1 MIHSS
6 WVLLGCRSAL
16 IAGTARCSTV
26 RSITYSRQAWASTP
40 SPTHS
45 RRPALGVVVAA
56 ITLSSSSSSG
66 LRLSD
71 VSRLRP
77 RMARELIDRQRSG
90 ALHDHHRDVPSGPL
104 LVAVVLREDRGHQPP
119 QPRLLL
125 GGGGAGPCGELVRA
139 DLQLHLR
146 VLDQVEVPGGVLRG
160 AAVGS
165 HQQVAVAVRAVDQ
178 RRAPQ
183 LAGPAAAGGEQ
194 QRVLAAPLVAAP
206 AVGLDVAA
214 DVPGDPARRAVEDLL
229 LPPHRHL
236 PRRSWQIVRQVNAS
250 PSRTEV
256 PMVAFLF
263 VLVIVA
269 LVGLALLL
277 ATRRS
282 EQQALTFAEPVRVQR
297 TVRWVLL
304 KPATSEWVDDGVLR
318 VEARS
323 QRSWL
328 GGEVT
333 YRVEVPAAA
342 DVQASTGAGAVSV
355 HGTTG
360 EVDVRTAAGT
370 VTLANLS
377 GRVRAT
383 TQAGQVRGTGLGP
396 GEVDASS
403 SAGTVSLAFDAP
415 PDRVEARTNAGSVE
429 LLVPDQRYAV
439 EASSYA
445 GTARVEVE
453 HDPDAPR
460 RLVAHSNAGAVRV
473 GRR

>member
-1 MIHSS
+1 
-6 WVLLGCRSAL
+6 
-16 IAGTARCSTV
+16 
-26 RSITYSRQAWASTP
+26 
-40 SPTHS
+40 
-45 RRPALGVVVAA
+45 
-56 ITLSSSSSSG
+56 
-66 LRLSD
+66 
-71 VSRLRP
+71 
-77 RMARELIDRQRSG
+77 
-90 ALHDHHRDVPSGPL
+90 
-104 LVAVVLREDRGHQPP
+104 
-119 QPRLLL
+119 
-125 GGGGAGPCGELVRA
+125 
-139 DLQLHLR
+139 
-146 VLDQVEVPGGVLRG
+146 
-160 AAVGS
+160 
-165 HQQVAVAVRAVDQ
+165 
-178 RRAPQ
+178 
-183 LAGPAAAGGEQ
+183 
-194 QRVLAAPLVAAP
+194 
-206 AVGLDVAA
+206 
-214 DVPGDPARRAVEDLL
+214 
-229 LPPHRHL
+229 
-236 PRRSWQIVRQVNAS
+236 
-250 PSRTEV
+250 
-256 PMVAFLF
+256 MVAFLF

-277 ATRRS
+277 ATQRS
-282 EQQALTFAEPVRVQR
+282 EQRALTFAEPVRRAEVRLPAGAVDFAVTDGPVRVQR
-297 TVRWVLL
+297 TVRWVLV
-304 KPATSEWVDDGVLR
+304 KPATSERVDDGVLR

-360 EVDVRTAAGT
+360 EVDVQTAAGT

-383 TQAGQVRGTGLGP
+383 TEAGQVRGTGLGP

-415 PDRVEARTNAGSVE
+415 PDRVEARTDAGSVE

-439 EASSYA
+439 DASSYA

-453 HDPDAPR
+453 HDPDAPS

>member
-1 MIHSS
+1 
-6 WVLLGCRSAL
+6 
-16 IAGTARCSTV
+16 
-26 RSITYSRQAWASTP
+26 
-40 SPTHS
+40 
-45 RRPALGVVVAA
+45 
-56 ITLSSSSSSG
+56 
-66 LRLSD
+66 
-71 VSRLRP
+71 
-77 RMARELIDRQRSG
+77 
-90 ALHDHHRDVPSGPL
+90 
-104 LVAVVLREDRGHQPP
+104 
-119 QPRLLL
+119 
-125 GGGGAGPCGELVRA
+125 
-139 DLQLHLR
+139 
-146 VLDQVEVPGGVLRG
+146 
-160 AAVGS
+160 
-165 HQQVAVAVRAVDQ
+165 
-178 RRAPQ
+178 
-183 LAGPAAAGGEQ
+183 
-194 QRVLAAPLVAAP
+194 
-206 AVGLDVAA
+206 
-214 DVPGDPARRAVEDLL
+214 
-229 LPPHRHL
+229 
-236 PRRSWQIVRQVNAS
+236 
-250 PSRTEV
+250 
-256 PMVAFLF
+256 MVAFLF

-277 ATRRS
+277 ATQRS
-282 EQQALTFAEPVRVQR
+282 EQQALTFAEPVRRAEVRLPAGAVDFAVTDGPVRVQR
-297 TVRWVLL
+297 SARWVLV
-304 KPATSEWVDDGVLR
+304 KPATSERVDDGVLR
-318 VEARS
+318 VEVRS